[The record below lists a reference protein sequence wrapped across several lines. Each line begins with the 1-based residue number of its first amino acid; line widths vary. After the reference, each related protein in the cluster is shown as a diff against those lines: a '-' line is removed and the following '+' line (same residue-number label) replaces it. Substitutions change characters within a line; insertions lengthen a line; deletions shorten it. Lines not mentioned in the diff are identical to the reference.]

1 MLTSGPG
8 ALVKEAN
15 VVKFS
20 WKLCSQP
27 LKDKKNVVFLVK
39 LFFLVSLTSVPEY

>member
-27 LKDKKNVVFLVK
+27 LKDKKNVVFYAELSPFGI
-39 LFFLVSLTSVPEY
+39 LN